1 MRFEIVTP
9 EKRIAA
15 FEAAFVTA
23 PGSEGDF
30 GVLPGHAP
38 FLSLLRP
45 GAIVVTDADGK
56 ERIFCVS
63 AGFVDVNP
71 ASVTVLAEDATTKEN
86 IKLDAAQARYDASVK
101 AVTDLERRKEGGA
114 KLALALKERDRAWAQ
129 LFVAKM

>member
-9 EKRIAA
+9 ERRIAA
-15 FEAAFVTA
+15 FEATEVTA

-45 GAIVVTDADGK
+45 GAIVVTDTEGK

-63 AGFVDVNP
+63 AGFVDVSP
-71 ASVTVLAEDATTKEN
+71 EAVVVLAEDAADKATLT
-86 IKLDAAQARYDASVK
+86 LDGAQTRYDAAVK
-101 AVTDLERRKEGGA
+101 AVSDLEKRKEGGA
-114 KLALALKERDRAWAQ
+114 KLAMALKERERAWAQ
-129 LFVAKM
+129 LYVAKM

>member
-15 FEAAFVTA
+15 FEASEITA

-45 GAIVVTDADGK
+45 GAIVVTDEAGK
-56 ERIFCVS
+56 DRVFCVS
-63 AGFVDVNP
+63 SGFVDVAP
-71 ASVTVLAEDATTKEN
+71 EGVTVLAEDAADKES
-86 IKLDAAQARYDASVK
+86 IKLDEAEERYNMAKKVVK
-101 AVTDLERRKEGGA
+101 DLELRKEGGA

-129 LFVAKM
+129 YHVAQM